1 MKCARSEETILAHGH
16 KNISASHETTIEITK
31 ETCLSHGGDCI
42 VAVAANKAVRE
53 LSEELKKYLRRD
65 NAKIN
70 ITIEVGGLSDR
81 IEAYGDSRL
90 ILAHPT
96 DTVIR
101 KSGYICSRTLAVHA
115 NKSASDMPRDLVR
128 EMRDSEQ
135 GVKITI
141 VAES

>member
-1 MKCARSEETILAHGH
+1 MSRAESEEIILAHGH
-16 KNISASHETTIEITK
+16 KNISASHETTVEITK
-31 ETCLSHGGDCI
+31 ETRLSHRGDCI

-53 LSEELKKYLRRD
+53 LSDEFKKCLRKD
-65 NAKIN
+65 NVKVN
-70 ITIEVGGLSDR
+70 ITIEVGGLSER
-81 IEAYGDSRL
+81 IEACGDSKL

-101 KSGYICSRTLAVHA
+101 KSGYICSRTLAVNA
-115 NKSASDMPRDLVR
+115 NKSASDLSRELVR

-141 VAES
+141 VVES